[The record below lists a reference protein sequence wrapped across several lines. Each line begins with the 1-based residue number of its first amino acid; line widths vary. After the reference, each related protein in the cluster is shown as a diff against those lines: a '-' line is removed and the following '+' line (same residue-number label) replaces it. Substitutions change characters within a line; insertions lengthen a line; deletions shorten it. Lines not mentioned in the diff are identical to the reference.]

1 MSTHLKAIAL
11 FAILVTSIGITPA
24 FGQGPP
30 IEVTTDK
37 ESYGSGEDIVISGT
51 VSQTASGVPVTIQV
65 IAANGNIV
73 TLAQVDVDPTR
84 TFSHEITSGGPLW
97 KSSGTYTVKAV
108 YGGESRTDQTT
119 FQFGAGAVAP
129 SGPTIRVDTTDFML
143 SYSIT
148 GGSLLSVTPDLDANS
163 LLITISTTSDGEL
176 TITLP
181 RALIDART
189 QGDTGDDDD
198 FFVLVDGEEV
208 EFDEVATSSDR
219 TLTIPFPDGAE
230 QIEIIGT
237 HVVPEFGAIAALILA
252 IAIVSIIAVTAR
264 SRLSVLPKY

>member
-1 MSTHLKAIAL
+1 MSTHFKAITL
-11 FAILVTSIGITPA
+11 FVILAASIGITPV

-37 ESYGSGEDIVISGT
+37 ESYASGETIIISGT
-51 VSQTASGVPVTIQV
+51 VTQTASGVPVTIQV

-73 TLAQVDVDPTR
+73 TLAQIQVDSNTK
-84 TFSHEITSGGPLW
+84 TFRHEITSGGPLW

-119 FQFGAGAVAP
+119 FQFGAGAVP
-129 SGPTIRVDTTDFML
+129 TGPTIRVDTTDFLL
-143 SYSIT
+143 SYKIT
-148 GGSLLSVTPDLDANS
+148 GGSLLSVTPDLDAKS
-163 LLITISTTSDGEL
+163 LLIAISTTSDGQL

-189 QGDTGDDDD
+189 NGNTGDDDE

-252 IAIVSIIAVTAR
+252 IAIISIIAISAKT
-264 SRLSVLPKY
+264 RLNVLPKY